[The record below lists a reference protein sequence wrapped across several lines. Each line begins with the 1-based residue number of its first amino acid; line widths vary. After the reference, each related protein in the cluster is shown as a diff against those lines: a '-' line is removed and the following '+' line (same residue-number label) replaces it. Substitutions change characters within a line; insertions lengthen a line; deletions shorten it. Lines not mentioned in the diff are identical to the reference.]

1 MILCLDV
8 GNTSIKYG
16 RFRDGRRLDGGRLAL
31 EESLAGLPEA
41 DEAAAVSVRP
51 EALARVRAH
60 LPKLR
65 VLGEELPMPLAV
77 HYDPPEA
84 CGADRVA
91 GVFGA
96 LAREEGAEAVLLLD
110 AGTCL
115 TATVAVRGVGV
126 LGGAILPGIA
136 LMARALNEGTARLPL
151 VAIEAPRH
159 FLGRTTEESI
169 RSGLHCAQVGAA
181 RELIARM
188 RKECPRPA
196 RVVAA
201 GSGAGALAAALPEID
216 AVHLHATL
224 WGVYL
229 AVLAAG

>member
-16 RFRDGRRLDGGRLAL
+16 RFDGGRRLDGGRLAIDATL
-31 EESLAGLPEA
+31 DALPEA
-41 DEAAAVSVRP
+41 TEAAAVSVNP
-51 EALARVRAH
+51 EALARVRAR
-60 LPKLR
+60 LPRLR
-65 VLGEELPMPLAV
+65 VLGVDLPLPLPV

-91 GVFGA
+91 GAFGA

-126 LGGAILPGIA
+126 LGGAILPGSA
-136 LMARALNEGTARLPL
+136 LMARALHEGTARLPL
-151 VAIEAPRH
+151 VAVEAPRRY
-159 FLGRTTEESI
+159 LGRTTGESI
-169 RSGLHCAQVGAA
+169 RSGLHCAMVGAA
-181 RELIARM
+181 RELIVRL
-188 RKECPRPA
+188 RLECPRPA

-201 GSGAGALAAALPEID
+201 GSGAGFLAAALPEID

-224 WGVYL
+224 WGLYL
-229 AVLAAG
+229 AVRADV